1 MNTFELK
8 KKIGLNVF
16 SVDMVKPLLALE
28 YKQPLIKINAMIKK
42 GCLLQLKRGVYAFNS
57 DYRDYPLNLISV
69 ANLLHKPSY
78 VSFEYALSYYGLIPE
93 RVYSV
98 TSATSYRSWEYSTE
112 IGKFSYMK
120 VPLKVYSLGLE
131 WKYDKRDGGY
141 LMATVEKALCDTIYK
156 DARAKKL
163 KKDEIFDYLEN
174 DLRIEWSEL
183 EKLDTT
189 LMWKISMAY
198 SSSLL
203 QKITAVIAKRKK
215 DV

>member
-1 MNTFELK
+1 MNTIELR

-16 SVDMVKPLLALE
+16 SVAMVKPLLEPE
-28 YKQPLIKINAMIKK
+28 YKQPLIKINAMVKK
-42 GCLLQLKRGVYAFNS
+42 RELLQLKRGVYAFNS
-57 DYRDYPLNLISV
+57 DYRDYPLNLIAV

-98 TSATSYRSWEYSTE
+98 TSATSYKSAEYSTE
-112 IGKFSYMK
+112 IGNFSYTK
-120 VPLKVYSLGLE
+120 ISSKAYSLGLE
-131 WKYDKRDGGY
+131 WKHDSKDGGY
-141 LMATVEKALCDTIYK
+141 LIATVEKALCDTIYQ
-156 DARAKKL
+156 DVRVKKL
-163 KKDEIFDYLEN
+163 NKNEIMEYLEN

-183 EKLDTT
+183 NKLDTT

-203 QKITAVIAKRKK
+203 QKITAAIAKRKK
-215 DV
+215 DG